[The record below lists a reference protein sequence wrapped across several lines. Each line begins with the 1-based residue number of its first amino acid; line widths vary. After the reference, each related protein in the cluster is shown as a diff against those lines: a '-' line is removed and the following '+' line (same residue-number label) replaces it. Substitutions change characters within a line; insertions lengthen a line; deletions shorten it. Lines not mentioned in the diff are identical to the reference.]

1 MRKQRLS
8 KKRIGRANNGAT
20 LAGVAAVLSVAS
32 IMCLLICT
40 LCLNAYA
47 YYDYTGK
54 AQVIAEEVAKL
65 VGRRSYFLGAQRPQ
79 FQSSQSG
86 QSKELAQRYAEHLA
100 DVMHIPSSA
109 GIKVDVLSNELQD
122 SNLSMT
128 KVKVEL
134 QNVSLP
140 ADVAGVLPK
149 MTDIKAVGIASGA
162 SEAPPAFIRFGFKL
176 IDPSQSNPSV
186 TNATQV
192 VMLPAYGFQ
201 TDSGLNFANLGG
213 TANNNDV
220 AGNQPDP
227 SACLW
232 AGINASPEPLRSNA
246 PFVSGPNGK
255 QVTAFN

>member
-1 MRKQRLS
+1 MRSKGIMRKSR
-8 KKRIGRANNGAT
+8 KNNGAT

-32 IMCLLICT
+32 VLFLLVAAV
-40 LCLNAYA
+40 CLNGYA
-47 YYDYTGK
+47 FYDYTGK

-65 VGRRSYFLGAQRPQ
+65 VGRRSYFLGAARPQ
-79 FQSSQSG
+79 FQAANAGESQ
-86 QSKELAQRYAEHLA
+86 KLAQSYAEHLA
-100 DVMHIPSSA
+100 DVLHIPHSA
-109 GIKVDVLSNELQD
+109 GINIKVLSNELQD

-128 KVKVEL
+128 KVQVEL
-134 QNVSLP
+134 SNVSLP
-140 ADVAGVLPK
+140 ADIAGVLPK
-149 MTDIKAVGIASGA
+149 MADIKAVGVASGA
-162 SEAPPAFIRFGFKL
+162 SEAPPAFVRFGFKL

-186 TNATQV
+186 NDATQV

-232 AGINASPEPLRSNA
+232 AGINASPDALRSNA
-246 PFVSGPNGK
+246 PYVTGPDGK
-255 QVTAFN
+255 RITAFN